1 MSEIGNYQPNSHK
14 AKAEASEPAEKK
26 IEKVITGNVKTKKK
40 SDMHKLSDVFGGK
53 DGAEVK
59 EYLLSDVLVP
69 GIKKIVW
76 EIVTGAFDMIL
87 FGGNG
92 HARKNT
98 NAGYVSYNNYSN
110 RREPSREVRPQARTR
125 YSYDDLVLETRGDA
139 EDVMDR
145 MAEAIQDYGMVTV
158 ADMYDA
164 VGLSCNYTDN
174 KYGWRDLRDA
184 QIVRVRDGY
193 MLKMPPAHPLN

>member
-14 AKAEASEPAEKK
+14 AKAEANEPAEKK

-40 SDMHKLSDVFGGK
+40 GDMHKLSDVFGGK

-59 EYLLSDVLVP
+59 EYLVSDVLVP

-87 FGGNG
+87 FGGTG
-92 HARKNT
+92 HAKKNT
-98 NAGYVSYNNYSN
+98 NAGYVSYNNYSS
-110 RREPSREVRPQARTR
+110 RREPSRDARPQARTR

-145 MAEAIQDYGMVTV
+145 LGEALEEYGMVTV

-174 KYGWRDLRDA
+174 KYGWTNLRDA

-193 MLKMPPAHPLN
+193 MLKMPPAHPLT

>member
-14 AKAEASEPAEKK
+14 SKAETNEPAEKK
-26 IEKVITGNVKTKKK
+26 VEKVITGNAKVKKK
-40 SDMHKLSDVFGGK
+40 SESHRLGDIFVAK
-53 DGAEVK
+53 DKAEVT
-59 EYLLSDVLVP
+59 EYIWTDVLVP

-92 HARKNT
+92 RSKKNT
-98 NAGYVSYNNYSN
+98 NAGYVSYNSYSGN
-110 RREPSREVRPQARTR
+110 RREPPRDESRARTR
-125 YSYDDLVLETRGDA
+125 YSYGELVLETRGDA

-145 MAEAIQDYGMVTV
+145 LNEAIQDYGMATV

-164 VGLSCNYTDN
+164 AGLTCNYTDN
-174 KYGWRDLRDA
+174 KYGWRNLRDA

-193 MLKMPPAHPLN
+193 MLKMPPASPLT

>member
-1 MSEIGNYQPNSHK
+1 MSEMGNYQSNSHK
-14 AKAEASEPAEKK
+14 SKAEANESADKK

-40 SDMHKLSDVFGGK
+40 NEAHKLSDVFSEK
-53 DGAEVK
+53 NTAEVK
-59 EYLLSDVLVP
+59 EYLWSDVLIP

-76 EIVTGAFDMIL
+76 EVVTGAFDMIL

-92 HARKNT
+92 RARKNT

-110 RREPSREVRPQARTR
+110 RAEPSRNIQPKTRTR
-125 YSYDDLVLETRGDA
+125 YSYDDLVLDSRGDA

-145 MAEAIQDYGMVTV
+145 LNEAIQDFGMVSV

-174 KYGWRDLRDA
+174 KYGWRDLSDA

-193 MLKMPPAHPLN
+193 MLKMPPAHPLT